1 MRLTVYSDYAL
12 RLLMFLAVRGDS
24 MATIP
29 QIASAYNISSNHLMK
44 VVHQLG
50 QAGYIETVRGRGGG
64 MRLARPATEIVLGDV
79 IRFTEPDMD
88 IVPCFAPENQ
98 DCPLRRACRLKAA
111 LERAR
116 RAFLDVLDEYTLAD
130 LTGNSQ
136 VLQAS
141 LGLVRPADQLSG
153 SQG

>member
-12 RLLMFLAVRGDS
+12 RLLMFLAVRGNALS
-24 MATIP
+24 TIP
-29 QIASAYNISSNHLMK
+29 QVADAYLISGNHLMK
-44 VVHQLG
+44 VVHQLA

-64 MRLARPATEIVLGDV
+64 MRLARPAADIVLGDV
-79 IRFTEPDMD
+79 IRFAEPDMD

-98 DCPLRRACRLKAA
+98 ECPLRRACRLKGA

-116 RAFLDVLDEYTLAD
+116 SAFLDVLDEYTLAD
-130 LTGNSQ
+130 LTSNGP

-141 LGLVRPADQLSG
+141 LGLAPLA
-153 SQG
+153 